1 MGITVEEAPVT
12 LQLDGVDR
20 ELAVGAHTLRRKRR
34 SDLAGGRR
42 MTLLIAVA
50 DAEADREVVASARA
64 LAAAARWDVR
74 AVHVRE
80 PGVPS
85 PAAPTSKAST
95 SRPSRATRSR
105 P

>member
-1 MGITVEEAPVT
+1 
-12 LQLDGVDR
+12 
-20 ELAVGAHTLRRKRR
+20 
-34 SDLAGGRR
+34 

-80 PGVPS
+80 PGRTR
-85 PAAPTSKAST
+85 ARQR
-95 SRPSRATRSR
+95 RPRGPRAHAIEATRSR